1 MPARRALFVYG
12 TLLRGERSHHL
23 LRAARFARETATAP
37 GFRLVDLGEYPG
49 LVKAPRGAVSGEL
62 YLVDDETLR
71 ALDEFEG
78 HPRLYWRTGIVL
90 VDRTRAETYLLPP
103 ERARGRPEI
112 PSGDWRRRP
121 RSGGFAAFDMVR
133 GPRTDQE
140 PPAMT
145 TERVFNFSAGP
156 AVMPLPVLEQA
167 QRELVALPGVG
178 MSVLELSHRGKTFES
193 ILAEAEANLRRLL
206 RVPDDYRVLFMQG
219 GGQLQFSLVPMN
231 FLDGGVADYVLTGYW
246 GSKAVKEA
254 AREGTARVAWSGKAH
269 NYDRVPAQHEL
280 DLDPNARYVHLT
292 SNETIQ
298 GVQFH
303 ELPSTGGVPL
313 VCDGSSDFLS
323 APIDIRRYAL
333 LYACAQ
339 KNAGPA
345 GVTVVIVSDAFLATR
360 CEGLHSML
368 DYQAYAENQSMVNTP
383 PTFAIYLLML
393 ITRWI
398 EGEGGLPALAER
410 NARKAALLYDAID
423 RHPDFY
429 RPHAQESSRSLM
441 NVTFRLPS
449 EELDAQFLAEAS
461 ARGLK
466 QLKGHRSVGGVR
478 ASIYNAMPVEGVE
491 ALRDFMLEF
500 RAKH

>member
-1 MPARRALFVYG
+1 M
-12 TLLRGERSHHL
+12 S
-23 LRAARFARETATAP
+23 
-37 GFRLVDLGEYPG
+37 
-49 LVKAPRGAVSGEL
+49 S
-62 YLVDDETLR
+62 
-71 ALDEFEG
+71 
-78 HPRLYWRTGIVL
+78 
-90 VDRTRAETYLLPP
+90 
-103 ERARGRPEI
+103 
-112 PSGDWRRRP
+112 
-121 RSGGFAAFDMVR
+121 
-133 GPRTDQE
+133 
-140 PPAMT
+140 T

-156 AVMPLPVLEQA
+156 AVMPVPVLEQA

-178 MSVLELSHRGKTFES
+178 MSVLELSHRGKAFES

-206 RVPDDYRVLFMQG
+206 GVPDDYRVLFMQG

-231 FLDGGVADYVLTGYW
+231 FLQGGSADYVLTGYW
-246 GSKAVKEA
+246 ADKAVKEA
-254 AREGTARVAWSGKAH
+254 AREGRPRVAWSGKAH
-269 NYDRVPAQHEL
+269 NYDRVPSQHEL
-280 DLDPNARYVHLT
+280 DLDPGARYVHVT

-298 GVQFH
+298 GVQFR
-303 ELPSTGGVPL
+303 ELPATGGVPI

-323 APIDIRRYAL
+323 EPIDVRRYGL

-360 CEGLHSML
+360 REGLHSML
-368 DYQAYAENQSMVNTP
+368 DYKAYADNQSMVNTP

-398 EGEGGLPALAER
+398 EGEGGVAALAKR
-410 NARKAALLYDAID
+410 NRSKAALLYDVLD
-423 RHPDFY
+423 RHADFY
-429 RPHAQESSRSLM
+429 RAHAQKASRSLM

-500 RAKH
+500 RAKQ

>member
-1 MPARRALFVYG
+1 M
-12 TLLRGERSHHL
+12 
-23 LRAARFARETATAP
+23 
-37 GFRLVDLGEYPG
+37 
-49 LVKAPRGAVSGEL
+49 
-62 YLVDDETLR
+62 
-71 ALDEFEG
+71 
-78 HPRLYWRTGIVL
+78 
-90 VDRTRAETYLLPP
+90 
-103 ERARGRPEI
+103 
-112 PSGDWRRRP
+112 
-121 RSGGFAAFDMVR
+121 
-133 GPRTDQE
+133 
-140 PPAMT
+140 

-178 MSVLELSHRGKTFES
+178 MSVLELSHRGKTFEA
-193 ILAEAEANLRRLL
+193 ILAEAEANLRKLL
-206 RVPDDYRVLFMQG
+206 AVPDDYRVLFMQG

-246 GSKAVKEA
+246 GSKAVQEA
-254 AREGTARVAWSGKAH
+254 AREGTARVAWSGKSDK
-269 NYDRVPAQHEL
+269 YRRVPAQSEL
-280 DLDPNARYVHLT
+280 DLDPGARYVHLT

-298 GVQFH
+298 GVQFR
-303 ELPSTGGVPL
+303 ELPATGDVPL

-323 APIDIRRYAL
+323 EPIDIRRFGL

-345 GVTVVIVSDAFLATR
+345 GVTVVIVRDSFLATR
-360 CEGLHSML
+360 RDGLPPML
-368 DYQAYAENQSMVNTP
+368 DYRSYAENQSMVNTP

-398 EGEGGLPALAER
+398 DQQGGLAALAER
-410 NARKAALLYDAID
+410 NRCKAAMLYEVLD
-423 RHPDFY
+423 REPDFY
-429 RPHAQESSRSLM
+429 RGHAEKASRSLM

-449 EELDAQFLAEAS
+449 EQLDEQFLAEAS

-491 ALRDFMLEF
+491 ALRDFMLDF
-500 RAKH
+500 RARN